1 MATALE
7 QQDIRKLIIRSATM
21 ALEHYGD
28 LERTD
33 TGEALPAEQK
43 ADIIRANEDEWIERV
58 CLSLMH

>member
-1 MATALE
+1 MGDAPE
-7 QQDIRKLIIRSATM
+7 KKGIRKLIIRSATM
-21 ALEHYGD
+21 ALEQYGD
-28 LERTD
+28 VERTD